1 MNIVQIIKPKHEIKS
16 LLGGHHMIKNENGF
30 EGFKSFPNK
39 RAVMKDPSFQIN
51 IYRINKAQ

>member
-1 MNIVQIIKPKHEIKS
+1 MIKS
-16 LLGGHHMIKNENGF
+16 ENGF
-30 EGFKSFPNK
+30 EGFKTFPNK